1 MHDEVGGQPD
11 LLKAY
16 PLQPESSIKLTSFKD
31 EDVHRLLL
39 EMPCFHLH
47 LPLSLHLNVYIFSIP
62 SLLVIVLIVSSS
74 FYKDVLFLYVQLYMF
89 R

>member
-31 EDVHRLLL
+31 EDVH
-39 EMPCFHLH
+39 
-47 LPLSLHLNVYIFSIP
+47 PLVPEST
-62 SLLVIVLIVSSS
+62 SSTPFPRS
-74 FYKDVLFLYVQLYMF
+74 PVGL
-89 R
+89 